1 MLLQD
6 GFIMHDDNQDLP
18 SISEQ
23 GKNLAKFTFEVVQDA
38 VALNGNPFVP
48 KEKYQER
55 LDLCN
60 ECEHF
65 AKGSKRCR
73 QCGCFMES
81 KAKFTVSKCPIQKW

>member
-1 MLLQD
+1 MENNKDQ
-6 GFIMHDDNQDLP
+6 MP
-18 SISEQ
+18 SLSEQ

-81 KAKFTVSKCPIQKW
+81 RQSLLFPSARYKNGDYSLNQ